1 MSSNVN
7 SIDLSGFS
15 KQYAAR
21 DLPALQKLKYR
32 DVGQAMPSE
41 VRKNKREMRRELDE
55 REKLAANKDKSK
67 YQLSLTEKESS
78 VASSSSS
85 SSKKPK

>member
-1 MSSNVN
+1 MSSNIN

-41 VRKNKREMRRELDE
+41 IRKDKREMRRELDE
-55 REKLAANKDKSK
+55 REKIASSKDKSK
-67 YQLSLTEKESS
+67 NLSLTETP
-78 VASSSSS
+78 AST